1 MTMIL
6 DASTAHRPEQD
17 YVKITQISAVGSL
30 ADTVLREL
38 ISVEVGDAGNPLV
51 AIPRAARFFRVAS
64 SGLGQPRSI
73 WATPTV
79 ADELFHFSASAAQ
92 YPAEQGAA
100 SADVRPWFE
109 SVATA
114 LENVAGAHPSRE
126 AIDTVRQEFTQIAA
140 QTMRLATN
148 LVESHHRV

>member
-6 DASTAHRPEQD
+6 DANTAHRPEQD

-38 ISVEVGDAGNPLV
+38 IAVEVGDTGTSLI

-79 ADELFHFSASAAQ
+79 ADELFLFSASAAQ
-92 YPAEQGAA
+92 YSADQGAR
-100 SADVRPWFE
+100 SADERPWFE
-109 SVATA
+109 RIATA
-114 LENVAGAHPSRE
+114 LENVAGTHPTRE
-126 AIDTVRQEFTQIAA
+126 AIDTVRQEFSRIAA